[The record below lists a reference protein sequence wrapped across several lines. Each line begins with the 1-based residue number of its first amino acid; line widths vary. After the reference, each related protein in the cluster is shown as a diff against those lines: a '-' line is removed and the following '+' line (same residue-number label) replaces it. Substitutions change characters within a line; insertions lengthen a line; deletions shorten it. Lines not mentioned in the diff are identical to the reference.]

1 MKKAL
6 LLLCMLLCLLR
17 LQAQNRNATVK
28 ALNNYVLF
36 ANAHVHA
43 LTATLTSLERYDG
56 LFRDYIR
63 TQRQLGGEPY
73 EKPKASPFVDTDMFT
88 LGEDDPAYLY
98 TAALKGATN
107 LPTNVKSELN
117 RAMLGMCNSGTQIML
132 LIDSMSNSFHGP
144 MITVTTDSTALPY
157 RLLYA
162 ASRELEVCKMH
173 RDALKTS
180 LSNHYNKACPLIA
193 PTGDYIH
200 SVKPLTEGLDIS
212 QRLLNNIRNMENPRV
227 WQDLMALDSLA
238 KYLESAELTLLKG
251 ISPIGNSKQFP
262 NKGNFNGFD
271 LYNKYEDIVAQF
283 KALSGA
289 GIARLLAEKE
299 SPTTASTAQLLGPFI
314 ESYNG
319 NQGFI
324 YLYNEY
330 VQLIGGGKIKLIS
343 DGGGRS
349 KYIYRGWSNGSKTL
363 PVRTLLLGMK
373 DVPVFEVVGW

>member
-6 LLLCMLLCLLR
+6 LLLGMLLCLLR

-43 LTATLTSLERYDG
+43 LTATLTSLERYNG

-88 LGEDDPAYLY
+88 LGQDDPAYLY

-107 LPTNVKSELN
+107 LPTDVKTELN
-117 RAMLGMCNSGTQIML
+117 RAMLGMRNCGTQIVL

-144 MITVTTDSTALPY
+144 MITVTSDSTALPY

-162 ASRELEVCKMH
+162 ASREFDVCKQH
-173 RDALKTS
+173 RDALKAG

-193 PTGDYIH
+193 PNGDYIH

-212 QRLLNNIRNMENPRV
+212 QRLLNNFRNMDNSDV
-227 WQDLMALDSLA
+227 WQDLVALDSLA

-289 GIARLLAEKE
+289 GIARFLAEKDNAAATVE
-299 SPTTASTAQLLGPFI
+299 LLGPFM
-314 ESYNG
+314 ERYNG

-373 DVPVFEVVGW
+373 DVPVFEVFGW